1 MMLPNKNPTKL
12 KTWGKL
18 ISHYNSIFEKSIY
31 SHFKNEKN
39 KRDYCFINWEEFY
52 LDVSK
57 NRWNKETFDLLID
70 LAKESGLK
78 EAIKKYFNGTKIN
91 ETENRAVLHTALRK
105 KSNSKIIVDNKNII
119 DDIKSIKSKMY
130 SFCEKVIS
138 GKWKGYSGEK
148 IKTIVNIG
156 IGGSDLGP
164 TMVTEAL
171 SYYRNKLNLIFI
183 SNIDGDHFHEKVKN
197 IDPETSLFIIVS
209 KTFTTQETLNNAE
222 KIKKWFLEKTQTN
235 SIEKNFIAVST
246 NIDKVKSFGISSKNI
261 FPMFDWVGGRFS
273 LWSCVGLSICL
284 SIGVKNFKK
293 LIEGAGS
300 MDNHFENTPFEKNL
314 PVILGVLS
322 IWYNNFFNSES
333 EAVIPYSEYL
343 KNLPKYLQ
351 QSVMESNGKSVDR
364 NGNKINYQTGTI
376 LWGSTGTNAQH
387 AFFQLIH
394 QGTKL
399 IPVDFIGFK
408 KSLHGDKK
416 SHKKLM
422 SNFIAQSEALMLGKK
437 TNSVIK
443 ELKLNKLNPD
453 EINKISPFKVF
464 EGNKPSN
471 SILIDKLT
479 PYNLGALISM
489 YEHKIFVQGIIWNI
503 YSFDQWGVEL
513 GKQLANEIIK
523 DFSSKSKEHDL
534 STENLIDKLK

>member
-1 MMLPNKNPTKL
+1 MTLPNNNPTKL
-12 KTWGKL
+12 KTWEKL
-18 ISHYNSIFEKSIY
+18 ISHYNSISEKSIY

-39 KRDYCFINWEEFY
+39 KRDYCFINWKEFH

-57 NRWNKETFDLLID
+57 NRWDKETFNLLIN
-70 LAKESGLK
+70 LAKESGL
-78 EAIKKYFNGTKIN
+78 EIAIKKYFNGAKIN
-91 ETENRAVLHTALRK
+91 VTENRAVLHTALRK
-105 KSNSKIIVDNKNII
+105 KSNSKILIDNEDIIENIN
-119 DDIKSIKSKMY
+119 SAKSKMY
-130 SFCEKVIS
+130 SFCEKIIS
-138 GKWKGYSGEK
+138 GKWKGYSGKK
-148 IKTIVNIG
+148 IENIVNIG

-164 TMVTEAL
+164 SMVTEAL
-171 SYYRNKLNLIFI
+171 KYYKNKLNVTFI
-183 SNIDGDHFHEKVKN
+183 SNVDGDHFYEKINKIN
-197 IDPETSLFIIVS
+197 PETTLFIIVS

-222 KIKKWFLEKTQTN
+222 KVKKWFIKKSNGN
-235 SIEKNFIAVST
+235 SIVKHFVAVST
-246 NIDKVKSFGISSKNI
+246 NIKKVKAFGVSSENI
-261 FPMFDWVGGRFS
+261 FPMYDWVGGRFS

-284 SIGVKNFKK
+284 VIGIKNFKELLK
-293 LIEGAGS
+293 GAGS
-300 MDNHFENTPFEKNL
+300 MDDHFENTPFEKNF

-322 IWYNNFFNSES
+322 IWYNNFFNAET
-333 EAVIPYSEYL
+333 EAIIPYSEYL

-351 QSVMESNGKSVDR
+351 QSVMESNGKNVDR
-364 NGNKINYQTGTI
+364 TGDKIDYQTGPI

-523 DFSSKSKEHDL
+523 DFSSKSKQHDL

>member
-1 MMLPNKNPTKL
+1 MLPNKNPTKL

-18 ISHYNSIFEKSIY
+18 ISHYNSICEKSIY

-105 KSNSKIIVDNKNII
+105 KSNSKIMVDNKNII

-164 TMVTEAL
+164 SMVTEAL

-183 SNIDGDHFHEKVKN
+183 SNIDGDHFYEKVKN

-246 NIDKVKSFGISSKNI
+246 NIGKVKSFGISSKNI

-453 EINKISPFKVF
+453 EINKMVRSLR
-464 EGNKPSN
+464 NK
-471 SILIDKLT
+471 
-479 PYNLGALISM
+479 
-489 YEHKIFVQGIIWNI
+489 
-503 YSFDQWGVEL
+503 
-513 GKQLANEIIK
+513 IK
-523 DFSSKSKEHDL
+523 
-534 STENLIDKLK
+534 